1 VGVSFEPQ
9 KSAKQTFAL
18 CGQVVDLAND
28 AENDAEE
35 EEEGLKEMAL
45 PAI

>member
-1 VGVSFEPQ
+1 VGVSFEPE

-18 CGQVVDLAND
+18 CGQVVDVANH
-28 AENDAEE
+28 AEE